1 MRIKEYLLE
10 EKYHPTEI
18 DEIIVPDR
26 IKALL
31 KGIIESRNIAGYLF
45 SGGPGTGKTTC
56 ARAICEILNV
66 DYHMVEA
73 SVNNGVDYVRNN
85 IMEIA
90 QQGGEKEGNSVII
103 LDECD
108 YMSRNA
114 QASLR
119 NIINNVQRHCRFI
132 LTANYPEKIIPAL
145 RNSRLVEIDF
155 NPTREELTKQVA
167 PKMWKRLASIIKMEG
182 WEIEDHK
189 SLQKFMFD
197 NLPNIRYILKSV
209 QIMGNSFGKIPK
221 DISIENNNI
230 TPESFRELLQAPYE
244 VMVKKIYS
252 TTQEDLMEFFLKN
265 VEEIVSS
272 ENITKALTLTAQFQG
287 MSKGVEEV
295 YTISWLLNLKGISK

>member
-1 MRIKEYLLE
+1 MIKEYLLE

-295 YTISWLLNLKGISK
+295 YTISWLLNLKGMSK